1 MELQAT
7 SVSYRVEKVRQGGM
21 DERRRPVPSVLGVS
35 RYYYCYLEMTLT
47 CTLSRS

>member
-7 SVSYRVEKVRQGGM
+7 IVSYRVEKVGQGGV
-21 DERRRPVPSVLGVS
+21 DERRRPVPSLLGVS
-35 RYYYCYLEMTLT
+35 PYYYCYFEMTLT